1 MDRKAAS
8 FVMGNYGKKPPFASF
23 LPGISGVRGIPLWCY
38 YVNRGQCVVSFGAE
52 NKDKAIMEFYPAQDA
67 YQNAKRTGFR
77 TFLRVNGKYME
88 PFASEEQPHQMR
100 IFKNSLEISCE
111 EAGIRTEV
119 SYFTLPN
126 EELGALVRTVK
137 VTYVGEKAREQ
148 DYERSK
154 EADTQPEA
162 AALAAQ
168 TENVSV
174 NGKGSGNGNA
184 FSEKAPENT
193 DADTESIVLEILDGM
208 PAVVPYGLSIEM
220 TKMMKEL
227 SKAWMESEVI
237 EDEITCYRVRASM
250 GDSTVVR
257 AVEGANFSIGMTAD
271 GTRLRAVAD
280 PEAVFAYDSSLGAP
294 VTFALDGLEGVNAYP
309 AMRQN
314 QFPCSFFGI
323 KKTLRPG
330 ESVTL
335 YELIGQAEHMKELK
349 KFGKKC
355 LDAAYF
361 SQKRT
366 IADSLAEE
374 LGAHMDC
381 RTADPVFDEY
391 CRYTFMDNALRGGAP
406 VLLGETEKQEDFS
419 AGFGGTEKYGGDA
432 SAASGKST
440 ECGGPLSESEQLKEP
455 VPTAKVFY
463 VYSRKHGDLEREYN
477 YFSLMPEYYS
487 QGNGNFRDVN
497 QNRRC
502 DPLFFPFV
510 GDFNVRAF
518 YSLLQPDGYN
528 PLGIEKITYE
538 LDKAACPELFPEEA
552 SLAGEKNPNIR
563 DGRKNSDSR
572 CHKEDSSKPG
582 GTFTFTPGSLY
593 RMISEKVSAKYQES
607 REFLSSVQDSAKTQQ
622 EARITET
629 HTTEM
634 QPESPLGDTLQQEAD
649 ARIEALFSKCLSLAT
664 PLVNGKFGEGYWT
677 DHWIYNLDLIENY
690 LRVFPEK
697 EEELLFEPACT
708 WFRPQAGVL
717 ERRKR
722 YEKTENGIRQYH
734 SLIEGLEAESG
745 CENELLLCDAH
756 GKGRVIHASIMEK
769 LVMLCV
775 TKFAALDAY
784 GMGIEMEGGKPGWYD
799 ALNGLPGLL
808 GSSVCEL
815 GELSRNLE
823 YTIRS
828 LKKYGRD
835 VETLAELAEFFEEI
849 RNIAHEEREEL
860 LAPGEAISFWNRI
873 NDAKEAYRKK
883 VYAGVSGEKKVLKAN
898 TLVPVLQEWLELVNV
913 GLQKATEAGD
923 GICSSYF
930 YYNVTSYEESSEGI
944 LPTHLEQVSLPH
956 FLEGPVHALRLPAAE
971 TEKRAMYGRIKESA
985 LYDQKL
991 SMYKVNEPL
1000 AGSSFELGRCRAFT
1014 PGWLENESVW
1024 LHMEYKYLLELLKS
1038 GLYEEFFQDFHAAA
1052 VPFLDPEVYGR
1063 SVYENSS
1070 FLASSANLD
1079 PRRHGRGFVA
1089 RLSGSTAEFIHMWT
1103 LMMFGKQPFA
1113 MNEKDR
1119 TLSLSLQPALPAWLI
1134 PADGIV
1140 EAKFLGNTN
1149 VRYHFPE
1156 QKDYLPGQYAIEKTI
1171 LRYCDA
1177 EEGSGSGIAN
1187 SSEENGLKVNNSKA
1201 NNSKVEYDTGNLP
1214 EAAALDVRNGKV
1226 KEIEAFLC

>member
-8 FVMGNYGKKPPFASF
+8 FVMENYGKKPTFASF

-67 YQNAKRTGFR
+67 YQNVKRTGFR
-77 TFLRVNGKYME
+77 TFLRVNGKFME
-88 PFASEEQPHQMR
+88 PFADEEQPHQMR
-100 IFKNSLEISCE
+100 ILKNSLEISCE

-137 VTYVGEKAREQ
+137 VTYVGEKTQER
-148 DYERSK
+148 DYESCK
-154 EADTQPEA
+154 AADTQPEA
-162 AALAAQ
+162 VAHAAQ
-168 TENVSV
+168 TEMVH
-174 NGKGSGNGNA
+174 GSGCENGNA
-184 FSEKAPENT
+184 FSEKTPESR
-193 DADTESIVLEILDGM
+193 DADAETIVLEILDGM

-237 EDEITCYRVRASM
+237 EDEITCCRVRASM

-257 AVEGANFSIGMTAD
+257 AVEGANFSIGTTAD
-271 GTRLRAVAD
+271 GSRLKAVAD
-280 PEAVFAYDSSLGAP
+280 PEAVFAYDSSLGTP
-294 VTFALDGLEGVNAYP
+294 VTFALDGLDGVYAHHQ
-309 AMRQN
+309 MRQN

-335 YELIGQAEHMKELK
+335 YELIGQAERMKELK
-349 KFGKKC
+349 KFGKKR
-355 LDAAYF
+355 LNAAFF
-361 SQKRT
+361 SEKRT

-406 VLLGETEKQEDFS
+406 VLLGKTKKHGNPSEPFRKTEKC
-419 AGFGGTEKYGGDA
+419 GDTDL
-432 SAASGKST
+432 SMTSGKT
-440 ECGGPLSESEQLKEP
+440 AECCEPLTDSEQRKEP
-455 VPTAKVFY
+455 IPMAKVFY

-477 YFSLMPEYYS
+477 YFSLMPEFYS

-552 SLAGEKNPNIR
+552 SQAEKKNP
-563 DGRKNSDSR
+563 DTVDSRKNDDRTNDVSG
-572 CHKEDSSKPG
+572 CYKEDISKPG

-593 RMISEKVSAKYQES
+593 RMISEKISAEYQEPEYQES
-607 REFLSSVQDSAKTQQ
+607 SSFAQNSAKTQQ
-622 EARITET
+622 ETHTTET

-634 QPESPLGDTLQQEAD
+634 HSMERQPETILGDTLQQEAD

-734 SLIEGLEAESG
+734 SLIEGLEAEPG
-745 CENELLLCDAH
+745 CENELLLCDAY
-756 GKGRVIHASIMEK
+756 GKGQVIHASIMEK

-823 YTIRS
+823 YTICS

-835 VETLAELAEFFEEI
+835 VETLAELAEFFEEV
-849 RNIAHEEREEL
+849 RKIAHEEREAL
-860 LAPGEAISFWNRI
+860 VAPGEAISFWNRV
-873 NDAKEAYRKK
+873 NDAKEAYRQQ
-883 VYAGVSGEKKVLKAN
+883 VYAGVSGEKTVLEAG
-898 TLVPVLQEWLELVNV
+898 TLVLVLQEWLELVNV
-913 GLQKATEAGD
+913 GLQKATEAGG
-923 GICSSYF
+923 GICPSYF

-956 FLEGPVHALRLPAAE
+956 FLEGPVHVLRLPAAE
-971 TEKRAMYGRIKESA
+971 SEKRALYGRIKESA
-985 LYDQKL
+985 LYDEKL

-1014 PGWLENESVW
+1014 PGWLENESIW

-1052 VPFLDPEVYGR
+1052 VPFLDPKVYGR

-1119 TLSLSLQPALPAWLI
+1119 TLTLSLQPVIPAWLI

-1140 EAKFLGNTN
+1140 EAKFLGNIT
-1149 VRYHFPE
+1149 VRYHFPM
-1156 QKDYLPGQYAIEKTI
+1156 QKDYLPGQYEIEKMI
-1171 LRYCDA
+1171 LWYCDA
-1177 EEGSGSGIAN
+1177 EEGSGSAGGSEGN
-1187 SSEENGLKVNNSKA
+1187 SLQ
-1201 NNSKVEYDTGNLP
+1201 VEYDTGTLP
-1214 EAAALDVRNGKV
+1214 EAAALDVRNGNV
-1226 KEIEAFLC
+1226 ERMEVFLH

>member
-8 FVMGNYGKKPPFASF
+8 FVMENYGKKPTFASF

-67 YQNAKRTGFR
+67 YQNAKRMGFR

-88 PFASEEQPHQMR
+88 PFANEEQPHQMR

-111 EAGIRTEV
+111 EAGMRTEV

-137 VTYVGEKAREQ
+137 VTYVGEKAQER
-148 DYERSK
+148 DYESCK
-154 EADTQPEA
+154 AAGTWSEA
-162 AALAAQ
+162 AAHAAAQ
-168 TENVSV
+168 TRMVH
-174 NGKGSGNGNA
+174 GSGCENGNT
-184 FSEKAPENT
+184 FSKNAPESREA
-193 DADTESIVLEILDGM
+193 DAETIVLEILDGM

-271 GTRLRAVAD
+271 GTRLKAVAD

-294 VTFALDGLEGVNAYP
+294 VTFALDGLDGVNAYP
-309 AMRQN
+309 ALRQN
-314 QFPCSFFGI
+314 LFPCSFFGI

-361 SQKRT
+361 SEKRT

-381 RTADPVFDEY
+381 HTADPVFDEY

-406 VLLGETEKQEDFS
+406 VLLGETEK
-419 AGFGGTEKYGGDA
+419 YGGDA
-432 SAASGKST
+432 SVTSGKTAEHGESLT
-440 ECGGPLSESEQLKEP
+440 ESEQTKELP
-455 VPTAKVFY
+455 PTAKVFY

-477 YFSLMPEYYS
+477 YFSLMPEFYS

-538 LDKAACPELFPEEA
+538 LDKAACPELFQEEA
-552 SLAGEKNPNIR
+552 SLAGKKNPDIADR
-563 DGRKNSDSR
+563 QKNGDSG
-572 CHKEDSSKPG
+572 CHKEDTSKLG

-593 RMISEKVSAKYQES
+593 RMISEKVSAEYQES
-607 REFLSSVQDSAKTQQ
+607 SSFVQDSAKTLQ
-622 EARITET
+622 EA
-629 HTTEM
+629 HTTEIYSMEM
-634 QPESPLGDTLQQEAD
+634 QLESTLEDTLQPEAD

-734 SLIEGLEAESG
+734 SLIEGLEAEPG

-835 VETLAELAEFFEEI
+835 VETLAELADFYEMVRE
-849 RNIAHEEREEL
+849 IAHEEREEL
-860 LAPGEAISFWNRI
+860 HASGEALSFWNRI
-873 NDAKEAYRKK
+873 NDAKEAYRQK
-883 VYAGVSGEKKVLKAN
+883 VYAGVSGEKTVLKASA
-898 TLVPVLQEWLELVNV
+898 LLPVLQEWLELVNA

-923 GICSSYF
+923 GICPSYF

-956 FLEGPVHALRLPAAE
+956 FLEGPVHALRLPAPE
-971 TEKRAMYGRIKESA
+971 TEKRTMYGRIKESA
-985 LYDQKL
+985 LYDKKL

-1103 LMMFGKQPFA
+1103 LMMFGKQPFV
-1113 MNEKDR
+1113 MNEKNR
-1119 TLSLSLQPALPAWLI
+1119 TLTLSLQPALPAWLI

-1140 EAKFLGNTN
+1140 EAKFLGNTT

-1156 QKDYLPGQYAIEKTI
+1156 QKDYLPGQYAIEKMI

-1177 EEGSGSGIAN
+1177 EEGSGCTGGSAV
-1187 SSEENGLKVNNSKA
+1187 NGLE
-1201 NNSKVEYDTGNLP
+1201 VEYDTGTLP
-1214 EAAALDVRNGKV
+1214 ETAALDVRNGKV
-1226 KEIEAFLC
+1226 KRMEVFLH